1 MVIGLITLGK
11 YLEARAKSHTS
22 SAIQKLIGLQAKTA
36 RVIRDGKDVD
46 VPIEDVVV
54 GDLIRVRAGEKVPV
68 DGVIVEGESVIDE
81 SLVTGESMPIDKV
94 MGSNVIGADV
104 YKRQTH
110 NYEKKTTSGKFK
122 VIYINTPDEM
132 KKAFELID
140 RNPET
145 SYFE

>member
-1 MVIGLITLGK
+1 MPIEKVRELIGMKNNFMGSFLIQNDTLQITKEQGFPQELDLEKHLQTSYKAEDLEGSVFSFTDKADIRNYQQLPVRNFLVENKDGKWIYWGLIHI
-11 YLEARAKSHTS
+11 LE
-22 SAIQKLIGLQAKTA
+22 
-36 RVIRDGKDVD
+36 V
-46 VPIEDVVV
+46 
-54 GDLIRVRAGEKVPV
+54 
-68 DGVIVEGESVIDE
+68 
-81 SLVTGESMPIDKV
+81 
-94 MGSNVIGADV
+94 
-104 YKRQTH
+104 TH